1 MAQANQNFELF
12 SGDTADL
19 SFVLT
24 DAVGLPLILSNL
36 TLWWGMGD
44 ILKVSPDGITILDN
58 TATVHLAPADSIELT
73 TSGLR
78 HQLRAVD
85 PAGRVE
91 TFATGVCRVTESV
104 FQPTTGVIVVPG
116 VRTLR
121 LVGGVRG

>member
-1 MAQANQNFELF
+1 MAVNQNFELY
-12 SGDTADL
+12 SGDTADV

-24 DAVGLPLILSNL
+24 DAQGLPLILNGL

-44 ILKVSPDGITILDN
+44 ILKTSPDDITALDN
-58 TATVHLAPADSIELT
+58 TVTVHLAPADSVELT
-73 TSGLR
+73 TGGMR

-85 PAGRVE
+85 VNGRVE
-91 TFATGVCRVTESV
+91 TFATGICRVTQSV
-104 FQPTTGVIVVPG
+104 FQPTTGIVVVPG

>member
-1 MAQANQNFELF
+1 MATDQNFELY
-12 SGDTADL
+12 SGDTADI

-24 DAVGLPLILSNL
+24 DAHGLPLVLDGL
-36 TLWWGMGD
+36 ALWWGMGE
-44 ILKVSPDGITILDN
+44 IIKTSPDDITALDN
-58 TATVHLAPADSIELT
+58 IVTVHLAPADSIELPT
-73 TSGLR
+73 AGMR

-85 PAGRVE
+85 PTGRVE

-104 FQPTTGVIVVPG
+104 FQPTIGTVVVPG

>member
-1 MAQANQNFELF
+1 MATDQNFELY
-12 SGDTADL
+12 SGDTADI

-24 DAVGLPLILSNL
+24 DAQGLPLILDGL

-44 ILKVSPDGITILDN
+44 ILKVSPDDITALNNI
-58 TATVHLAPADSIELT
+58 ATVHLAPVDSIALT
-73 TSGLR
+73 TGGMR

-85 PAGRVE
+85 VNGRVE

-104 FQPTTGVIVVPG
+104 FQPVVTVVPG